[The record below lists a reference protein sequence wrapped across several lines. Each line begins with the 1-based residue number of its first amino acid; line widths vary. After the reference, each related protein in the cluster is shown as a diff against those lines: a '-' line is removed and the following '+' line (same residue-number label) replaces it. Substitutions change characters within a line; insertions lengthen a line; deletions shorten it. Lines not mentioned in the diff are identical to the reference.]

1 MFVLINWSIVMIN
14 NPRFQE
20 HCDYQHGCDISERIA
35 LNTELD
41 YMTQE
46 EIDEMNNLYELQEA
60 YEGRFREIKEAWS
73 LIENTHAIMGL
84 AWSRDEGSID
94 VVNIIRQD
102 FSNQIVLIGYITNY
116 DYNSG
121 IETCEYG
128 IMYLRDIQFVDDEL
142 DSFIDNF
149 IENNPIVEDDLPF

>member
-1 MFVLINWSIVMIN
+1 MIN
-14 NPRFQE
+14 NPRLEE

-41 YMTQE
+41 HMTQE
-46 EIDEMNNLYELQEA
+46 EIDEMNYLYELESV
-60 YEGRFREIKEAWS
+60 YGDRFREIKQAWEV
-73 LIENTHAIMGL
+73 IENTSRILGL

-94 VVNIIRQD
+94 VVDIVRQD
-102 FSNQIVLIGYITNY
+102 SSNQILLVGYITSY

-128 IMYLRDIQFVDDEL
+128 FMYLRHIQFVDDEL
-142 DSFIDNF
+142 DVLIDQF
-149 IENNPIVEDDLPF
+149 IENNPPVEDNLPF